1 MAIKFKLAPLFGNG
15 AVLCRRKEVRVWGTA
30 ADGQTIT
37 GRVTTADG
45 LILSEGICTARDG
58 RFLLHLPPMEQ
69 ATGCTLTVSS
79 PCLTFSVRATNLP
92 AGPSMAVVS
101 SLQRR

>member
-1 MAIKFKLAPLFGNG
+1 MTAG
-15 AVLCRRKEVRVWGTA
+15 VWGTA
-30 ADGQTIT
+30 ADGQTVT

-69 ATGCTLTVSS
+69 ATSCTLTVTCGDETRTIGVEQEAAV
-79 PCLTFSVRATNLP
+79 PEP
-92 AGPSMAVVS
+92 AAAGLRM
-101 SLQRR
+101 

>member
-1 MAIKFKLAPLFGNG
+1 MAIEFKLAPLFGSG

-69 ATGCTLTVSS
+69 AA
-79 PCLTFSVRATNLP
+79 R
-92 AGPSMAVVS
+92 
-101 SLQRR
+101 